1 MRENMKRFI
10 IQLSIELSMQVLGV
24 DAWDLLDGVTV
35 DSLVETIIWLLYLV
49 EAIRGS
55 QSISN
60 SKVVEY
66 YLEDR

>member
-1 MRENMKRFI
+1 MKRFI

>member
-1 MRENMKRFI
+1 MKRFI

-35 DSLVETIIWLLYLV
+35 DSLVEAIIWLFYLV
-49 EAIRGS
+49 NAIRGS